1 LSHQENDM
9 NTILG
14 GPSAAGPAPADLIK
28 DSDTRNFMK
37 DVIQES
43 RKVPVIVDFWAP
55 WCGPCKQLGPAL
67 EKVVQQAGGK
77 VKLVKINIDE
87 NQQIAQQMRI
97 QSIPA
102 VYAFHHGQPVDG
114 FVGAL
119 PESRIREFVGRLGG
133 EGANP
138 IAEALEAAKEA
149 AEQGNGEEA
158 AAIYTE
164 ILNHEPDNAAA
175 IAGLARHFV
184 ATGDLAKARDVLA
197 KAPASLAANAEIA
210 GARAA
215 LALKEQAEKAGDT
228 GALEARIVADPKDHQ
243 ARIDL
248 AHARLARND
257 REGAAD
263 ALLEA
268 IRIDRNWNDQAAR
281 QELLKFFEAW
291 GHMDPATVAAR
302 RKLSSLLFR

>member
-1 LSHQENDM
+1 M

-43 RKVPVIVDFWAP
+43 RKVQVIVDFWAP

-102 VYAFHHGQPVDG
+102 VYAFHNGQPVDG

-158 AAIYTE
+158 AAIYAE

>member
-1 LSHQENDM
+1 MTSIIGDQ
-9 NTILG
+9 I
-14 GPSAAGPAPADLIK
+14 AAGPAPADLIK

-102 VYAFHHGQPVDG
+102 VYAFHNGQPVDG

-149 AEQGNGEEA
+149 AEHGNAEEA
-158 AAIYTE
+158 AEIYGE
-164 ILNHEPDNAAA
+164 ILKHEPDNAPA
-175 IAGLARHFV
+175 IAGLARHHT
-184 ATGDLAKARDVLA
+184 AAGDLAKARDLLA
-197 KAPASLAANAEIA
+197 KAPASLASNAEIA

-228 GALEARIVADPKDHQ
+228 GALEARVAADPKDHQ

-248 AHARLARND
+248 AHALLARDD
-257 REGAAD
+257 REAAAD
-263 ALLEA
+263 ALLA
-268 IRIDRNWNDQAAR
+268 SIRIDRNWNEQAAR

-291 GHMDPATVAAR
+291 GPMDPATVAAR

>member
-1 LSHQENDM
+1 M

-158 AAIYTE
+158 AAIYAE